1 MDTFYNYFLDKN
13 NTNNF
18 NNSEIIK
25 INTTLKNI
33 NMELGMY
40 NTIKTPT
47 LVIVGSQSSGKSTL
61 INRILGI
68 DIIPIGNTM
77 ETRTPIN
84 LELINT
90 QTEYYIEFGK
100 YENLIWNKTRK
111 IVIDTNTEN
120 VSRIITDILEEI
132 KFQTNSLAGEE
143 LAISEEE
150 INIRFY
156 SPNVPN
162 LNFIDLP
169 GITMIACTD
178 RGQPKD
184 IKDQIRNLL
193 IKYISNP
200 NNLIVCV
207 MPARE
212 DLETDIA
219 LELVKEYDVKG
230 ERTIGVLTKV
240 DLMNI
245 NNDISNYILDNI
257 SKDLKLHYGYFA
269 VKNKQNEMEF
279 FNNHKVYSKI
289 INKNKFG
296 VKNLGIRLSE
306 ILIYKI
312 KSNIPCILEKLD
324 VLSKKN
330 KSILLQLG
338 GILPSNQESKCLII
352 NKYISSISNGFLDN
366 LENRYS
372 KYNIGRFIKDIFV
385 NYRKNIDD
393 IKPFDNTIND
403 ILIEIIKNSDGN
415 HMSMPLPTIEILE
428 GCLLSPKINCYEELE
443 TISIKCLYKIKE
455 QLFDLINKLLESEG
469 ISKYKGLYNKIRD
482 DIFNGLINNNVENT
496 KRFIIE
502 TISMEKSYIWT
513 DNSSFIDLLK
523 SIPNTF
529 NSNEIDISI
538 LNNII
543 SEYFNSIKQII
554 KHNIPKVIMYHL
566 IRKIEKDINFY
577 LLNKVQHEHYINYL
591 VEDKELIDKRKK
603 YTNIQMVLDNSKEI
617 LEKV

>member
-18 NNSEIIK
+18 NNSEIIN
-25 INTTLKNI
+25 INTSLKNI
-33 NMELGMY
+33 NMELGLQ

-61 INRILGI
+61 INRILGL

-84 LELINT
+84 LELIHT
-90 QTEYYIEFGK
+90 QTEHYIEFGN
-100 YENLIWNKTRK
+100 YDNLSWNKKKK

-120 VSRIITDILEEI
+120 FSRIIKDILEEI
-132 KFQTNSLAGEE
+132 KLQTNNLAGEE
-143 LAISEEE
+143 LAISDKE

-200 NNLIVCV
+200 YNLIVCV

-219 LELVKEYDVKG
+219 LELVKEYDING

-240 DLMNI
+240 DLMNK
-245 NNDISNYILDNI
+245 NNDISNYILNNI
-257 SKDLKLHYGYFA
+257 SKDLKLKYGYFA
-269 VKNKQNEMEF
+269 VKNKKDEMDF
-279 FNNHKVYSKI
+279 FNNHDIYSKI
-289 INKNKFG
+289 TNTNKFG
-296 VKNLGIRLSE
+296 VKNLGNRLSE
-306 ILIYKI
+306 ILINRI
-312 KSNIPCILEKLD
+312 KENIPDILEKLD
-324 VLSKKN
+324 TLSQKN
-330 KSILLQLG
+330 KDILFKLG
-338 GILPSNQESKCLII
+338 DTLPSNLESKSLII
-352 NKYISSISNGFLDN
+352 NKYINNISNGFLDN

-372 KYNIGRFIKDIFV
+372 KYNVGRLIKQIFV
-385 NYRKNIDD
+385 NYRKEIDE
-393 IKPFDNTIND
+393 INPFNNKIDE
-403 ILIEIIKNSDGN
+403 LLVEIIKNSDGN

-443 TISIKCLYKIKE
+443 PISIKCLDKIKE
-455 QLFDLINKLLESEG
+455 QLKDLIDKILDLEG
-469 ISKYKGLYNKIRD
+469 ITKYKGLNNKIKN
-482 DIFNGLINNNVENT
+482 DINNGLINICADKT
-496 KRFIIE
+496 KNFIME
-502 TISMEKSYIWT
+502 TIKMEKSYIWT
-513 DNSSFIDLLK
+513 DNDKFIGLLK
-523 SIPNTF
+523 SIPSTF

-543 SEYFNSIKQII
+543 SEYFNSIKEII
-554 KHNIPKVIMYHL
+554 KHNIPKVIMYYL
-566 IRKIEKDINFY
+566 IRQIEKDINLY
-577 LLNKVQHEHYINYL
+577 LLNKVQKNQYINYL
-591 VEDKELIDKRKK
+591 VEDKELIDKRKQ
-603 YTNIQMVLDNSKEI
+603 YNNIQKVLENSKKL
-617 LEKV
+617 LEKY

>member
-18 NNSEIIK
+18 NNSEIIN

-33 NMELGMY
+33 NMELGLQ

-61 INRILGI
+61 INRILGL

-84 LELINT
+84 LELIHT
-90 QTEYYIEFGK
+90 QTEHYIEFGN
-100 YENLIWNKTRK
+100 YEHLSWNKKKK

-120 VSRIITDILEEI
+120 FSRIIKDILEEI
-132 KFQTNSLAGEE
+132 KAQTNNLAGDE
-143 LAISEEE
+143 LAISDKE

-219 LELVKEYDVKG
+219 LELVKEYDVNG

-240 DLMNI
+240 DLMNK

-257 SKDLKLHYGYFA
+257 SKDLKLKYGYFA
-269 VKNKQNEMEF
+269 VKNKKDEMDF
-279 FNNHKVYSKI
+279 FNTHDIYSKI
-289 INKNKFG
+289 TNTKKFG

-306 ILIYKI
+306 ILINRI
-312 KSNIPCILEKLD
+312 KKNIPDILKKLD
-324 VLSKKN
+324 ILSLKN
-330 KSILLQLG
+330 KDILFRLG
-338 GILPSNQESKCLII
+338 DTLPSNLESKSLII
-352 NKYISSISNGFLDN
+352 NKYINNISNGFLDN

-372 KYNIGRFIKDIFV
+372 KYNIGRLIKQIFV
-385 NYRKNIDD
+385 NYRKEIDE
-393 IKPFDNTIND
+393 INPFNNKIDE
-403 ILIEIIKNSDGN
+403 LLVEIIKNSDGN

-443 TISIKCLYKIKE
+443 PISIKCLDKIKE
-455 QLFDLINKLLESEG
+455 LLKDLIDKILDLEG
-469 ISKYKGLYNKIRD
+469 ITKYKGLNNKIKN
-482 DIFNGLINNNVENT
+482 DINNGLINISADKT
-496 KRFIIE
+496 KEFIMESIK
-502 TISMEKSYIWT
+502 MEKSYIWT
-513 DNSSFIDLLK
+513 DNDKFIGLLK
-523 SIPNTF
+523 SIPSTF

-543 SEYFNSIKQII
+543 SEYFSSIKEII
-554 KHNIPKVIMYHL
+554 KHNIPKVIMYYL
-566 IRKIEKDINFY
+566 IRKTEKDINFY
-577 LLNKVQHEHYINYL
+577 LLNKVQKDQYINYL
-591 VEDKELIDKRKK
+591 VEDKELIDKRKQ
-603 YTNIQMVLDNSKEI
+603 YNNIQQVLENSKEI
-617 LEKV
+617 LKKY

>member
-18 NNSEIIK
+18 NNSEIIN

-33 NMELGMY
+33 NMELGLQ

-61 INRILGI
+61 INRILGL

-90 QTEYYIEFGK
+90 QTEHYIEFGN
-100 YENLIWNKTRK
+100 YDNLSWNKKKK

-120 VSRIITDILEEI
+120 FSRIIKDILEEI
-132 KFQTNSLAGEE
+132 KLQTNNLAGEE
-143 LAISEEE
+143 LAISDKE

-193 IKYISNP
+193 IKYISNS

-219 LELVKEYDVKG
+219 LELVKEYDVNG

-240 DLMNI
+240 DLMNK
-245 NNDISNYILDNI
+245 NNDISNYILNNI
-257 SKDLKLHYGYFA
+257 SKDLKLKYGYFA
-269 VKNKQNEMEF
+269 VKNKKDEMDF
-279 FNNHKVYSKI
+279 FNNHDIYSKI
-289 INKNKFG
+289 TNTNKFG
-296 VKNLGIRLSE
+296 VKNLGNRLSE
-306 ILIYKI
+306 ILINRI
-312 KSNIPCILEKLD
+312 KENIPDILEKLD
-324 VLSKKN
+324 TLSQKN
-330 KSILLQLG
+330 KDILFKLG
-338 GILPSNQESKCLII
+338 DTLPSNLESKSLII
-352 NKYISSISNGFLDN
+352 NKYINNISNGFLDN

-372 KYNIGRFIKDIFV
+372 KYNVGRLIKQIFV
-385 NYRKNIDD
+385 NYRKEIDE
-393 IKPFDNTIND
+393 INPFNNKIDE
-403 ILIEIIKNSDGN
+403 LLVEIIKNSDGN

-443 TISIKCLYKIKE
+443 PISIKCLDKIKE
-455 QLFDLINKLLESEG
+455 QLKDLIDKILDLEG
-469 ISKYKGLYNKIRD
+469 ITKYKGLNNKIKN
-482 DIFNGLINNNVENT
+482 DINNGLINISADKT
-496 KRFIIE
+496 KEFIIE
-502 TISMEKSYIWT
+502 SIKMEKSYIWT
-513 DNSSFIDLLK
+513 DNEKFIGLLK
-523 SIPNTF
+523 SIPTTF
-529 NSNEIDISI
+529 NSTEIDISI

-543 SEYFNSIKQII
+543 SEYFNSIKEII
-554 KHNIPKVIMYHL
+554 KHNIPKVIMYYL
-566 IRKIEKDINFY
+566 IRKTEQDINLY
-577 LLNKVQHEHYINYL
+577 LLNKVQKDQYINYL
-591 VEDKELIDKRKK
+591 IEDKELIDKRKQ
-603 YTNIQMVLDNSKEI
+603 YNNIQKVLENSKKL
-617 LEKV
+617 LEKY

>member
-111 IVIDTNTEN
+111 ILIDTNTEN
-120 VSRIITDILEEI
+120 FSRVIKDILEEI

-269 VKNKQNEMEF
+269 VKNKQHEMEF

-338 GILPSNQESKCLII
+338 DILPSNKESKCLII
-352 NKYISSISNGFLDN
+352 NKYISGISNGFLNN

-385 NYRKNIDD
+385 NYRKNIDN
-393 IKPFDNTIND
+393 IQPFDNTIND
-403 ILIEIIKNSDGN
+403 LLIDIIKNSDGN

-443 TISIKCLYKIKE
+443 AISIKCLYKIKE
-455 QLFDLINKLLESEG
+455 QLFGLINKLLESEG

-496 KRFIIE
+496 KKFIIE

-577 LLNKVQHEHYINYL
+577 LLNKVQHENYINYL

-603 YTNIQMVLDNSKEI
+603 YINIQMVLDNSKEI